1 MAGFKGSQSGFS
13 WSKIVAWTAPGMYD
27 GSSPIKVTLCDL
39 WVSYQV
45 TCEMAGGYFGLDDL
59 HQSHGGL
66 SASHRDARRAP
77 GSAGKQVAG
86 VGACPLR
93 WSFAPWHEIFPA

>member
-45 TCEMAGGYFGLDDL
+45 TCEMAGGYFRLDDL
-59 HQSHGGL
+59 HQSSWRTFSVPSGCP
-66 SASHRDARRAP
+66 ASTSGQTSCRRRSLLA
-77 GSAGKQVAG
+77 AV
-86 VGACPLR
+86 
-93 WSFAPWHEIFPA
+93 SFAPWHEIF

>member
-45 TCEMAGGYFGLDDL
+45 TCEMAGGYFGLDGPSSIP
-59 HQSHGGL
+59 QQTL
-66 SASHRDARRAP
+66 SVPSGCPASTSRQISCRRRSLLA
-77 GSAGKQVAG
+77 AVELCAL
-86 VGACPLR
+86 A
-93 WSFAPWHEIFPA
+93 